1 MIGLDLITKREIFDL
16 AWKAIIS
23 VFNSFQWLEQ
33 KGVDRIYILGGVL
46 LGLLVIDSALL
57 WALNWLWWLLG
68 AGVVS
73 IAANG
78 VLQFTSGST
87 TALNNA
93 GENIIRSLEGVTNG
107 QPARIEAAADAP
119 PGHTEGEEASRTKV
133 FAERG
138 AFP

>member
-1 MIGLDLITKREIFDL
+1 MTGLDLITKREILDL
-16 AWKAIIS
+16 AWKAVLF
-23 VFNSFQWLEQ
+23 VFDKVQWLER

-57 WALNWLWWLLG
+57 WLLNWLWWLLG

-78 VLQFTSGST
+78 VLQFTSGSA

-93 GENIIRSLEGVTNG
+93 GENIIRNLEGANNDH
-107 QPARIEAAADAP
+107 PATIEAAADAP
-119 PGHTEGEEASRTKV
+119 PGHTKEEEV
-133 FAERG
+133 
-138 AFP
+138 